1 VVIENKLCII
11 RIRKKNVES
20 FSGLNERE
28 REREGS
34 MCAMEE
40 NGVLQMSASCLL
52 MSSSHPH
59 TESIGSADEHSCV
72 WTLPVEYNRRCRRNK
87 I

>member
-1 VVIENKLCII
+1 M
-11 RIRKKNVES
+11 ES

-34 MCAMEE
+34 KCTKEE
-40 NGVLQMSASCLL
+40 TGLQMSASCLL
-52 MSSSHPH
+52 MRSSHPH